1 MSPDL
6 LTDQCLEDPAAGRA
20 AWLRIADARIPGDL
34 VQVLQSQFAV
44 EAPRLADPDMALRN
58 LSDFLV
64 GARNP
69 LSTSALFERDHEA
82 LPHLLQLLCTSQYL
96 ADLLVRDQE
105 CYDLIR
111 MTEGQPVAREML
123 VEELVSEAVSLDDLA
138 PVSAALRLAKQ
149 RETIRIAYGDIIRDQ
164 PVATVA
170 RQISFL
176 ADAIVEAALAFLLKQ
191 LDTKYGVPRRQNGER
206 ARFCVLALGKLGG
219 VELNYSSDIDLIFLY
234 DEEGQTD
241 ATRGISNREY
251 FDRLSRDLIKLVG
264 EATEQGQCYRVDLR
278 LRPEGS
284 QGPICDTL
292 DSMLIY
298 YDTKGRTWERQAYIK
313 ARPMAGEMSL
323 GNELLKKLQPW
334 IYRRYLSLA
343 DIVGIGSLKRRIERG
358 ASTGGDEHSNVKT
371 GHGGIRDIEFV
382 IQFLQLVNGGSN
394 PEVRTGSTF
403 EAIKRLEQTGCLTPQ
418 ERTLLE
424 ENYDFLRKVE
434 HRLQILFDLQT
445 HTLPESDAELRKLA
459 IRLGYSATPN
469 CSALKSFQSDYRD
482 RTEMN
487 RRILDHLLHDA
498 FGEDAASEPEVDLVN
513 DPNPSDEQIAEVLGR
528 YPFEN
533 VPAAYKNLMSLATE
547 KIRFLSTRRCRH
559 FLASIAPRLLSAIA
573 VTPQPDATLVNL
585 SRSSDSL
592 GGKAA
597 LWELFS
603 QDPPLL
609 HLYVKL
615 CASCPYLAEIL
626 TSNPGMID
634 ELMDSLIVDRLP
646 TLERLEESL
655 AELTRGA
662 EDLDPILHSFKHAHH
677 LRVGVR
683 DILGKDDIRETH
695 ASLANTAESCL
706 RPIILQE
713 YDTLAKKHGVPTI
726 GELPENATNAMRK
739 SLAGRVGEECS
750 LVVLALGK
758 LGGREPNYHSDLDLI
773 FLYEAD
779 GQTVPQRR
787 TRRDAATS
795 NGHFFGELG
804 QLIITVANRLGPY
817 GRLYEVDAKLRP
829 TGRNGI
835 LAMPIDAL
843 TDYFQAGGGQLW
855 ERQALCKA
863 RVIFGTAEA
872 AQRARAVVSEV
883 TYHPEWKAKQAAEI
897 RDMRYRME
905 ETASPRNL
913 KRGRGGTVDIEFLVQ
928 MLQLQHGAGQPVI
941 RATGTLDAL
950 DALETARL
958 LSTDDTT
965 FFSAA
970 YRLLRNVEARIRL
983 MNSAGR
989 HEFPTEEVDQK
1000 KLAFLMGYPDPTDL
1014 EQEVSDTQAETR
1026 LRFDRLFDI
1035 AEKG

>member
-1 MSPDL
+1 MNPDL
-6 LTDQCLEDPAAGRA
+6 LTDQCLEDPAAGEA
-20 AWLRIADARIPGDL
+20 AWQRMAGARVPSDL
-34 VQVLQSQFAV
+34 IQVLQTQFAA
-44 EAPRLADPDMALRN
+44 EAPRLADTDMALRN

-69 LSTSALFERDHEA
+69 LSTSALFERDIEA

-111 MTEGQPVAREML
+111 MTEGQPVSREML
-123 VEELVSEAVSLDDLA
+123 VGELVSEVTSLDSLA
-138 PVSAALRLAKQ
+138 RVSAALRLAKQ

-164 PVATVA
+164 PVVTVA

-176 ADAIVEAALAFLLKQ
+176 ADAIVEAALAFLIKR
-191 LDTKYGVPRRQNGER
+191 LDAKYGIPRRHDGER

-234 DEEGQTD
+234 DEDGQTD
-241 ATRGISNREY
+241 AKRGTSNREY
-251 FDRLSRDLIKLVG
+251 FDHLSRDLVKLVG
-264 EATEQGQCYRVDLR
+264 EATEHGQCYRVDLR

-284 QGPICDTL
+284 QGPICDTF

-313 ARPMAGEMSL
+313 ARSMAGAMSL
-323 GNELLKKLQPW
+323 GDELLKKLQPW
-334 IYRRYLSLA
+334 IYRRYLSLT

-358 ASTGGDEHSNVKT
+358 ATTGGDEHSNVKT
-371 GHGGIRDIEFV
+371 GRGGIRDIEFV
-382 IQFLQLVNGGSN
+382 IQFLQLVNGGSIT
-394 PEVRTGSTF
+394 EVRTGSTF
-403 EAIKRLEQTGCLTPQ
+403 EAIKQLEQAGCLTPQ
-418 ERTLLE
+418 ERSLLE

-445 HTLPESDAELRKLA
+445 HTLPESDTELRKLA
-459 IRLGYSATPN
+459 IRLGFVATPHR
-469 CSALKSFQSDYRD
+469 SALAAFQSSYSE
-482 RTEMN
+482 RTKVN

-498 FGEDAASEPEVDLVN
+498 FGEDAASEPEVDLIN

-585 SRSSDSL
+585 SRASDSL

-603 QDPPLL
+603 QNPPSL

-646 TLERLEESL
+646 TLEQLETSL

-662 EDLDPILHSFKHAHH
+662 EDLDPILHSYKHAQH

-683 DILGKDDIRETH
+683 DILSKDDIRETH
-695 ASLANTAESCL
+695 AALADTAESCL
-706 RPIILQE
+706 RQIILRE
-713 YDTLAKKHGVPTI
+713 YDTLVEKHGVPTI
-726 GELPENATNAMRK
+726 GELPEKASDAMREA
-739 SLAGRVGEECS
+739 LAGRAGEECS

-787 TRRDAATS
+787 TRRDVATS

-804 QLIITVANRLGPY
+804 QRIITVANRLGPF

-829 TGRNGI
+829 TGRSGI
-835 LAMPIDAL
+835 LAVPIDGL
-843 TDYFQAGGGQLW
+843 TDYFETGGGQLW

-863 RVIFGTAEA
+863 RVLFGTPEA
-872 AQRARAVVSEV
+872 SERAMAIVSNA
-883 TYHPEWKAKQAAEI
+883 TYGPEWRAEQTAEI
-897 RDMRYRME
+897 RDMRRRLE

-928 MLQLQHGAGQPVI
+928 MLQLQHGGDQPAI
-941 RATGTLDAL
+941 RASRTLDAL
-950 DALETARL
+950 TALETAHL
-958 LSTDDTT
+958 LSADDTA
-965 FFSAA
+965 FFSTA

-989 HEFPTEEVDQK
+989 HEFPTDEADQS
-1000 KLAFLMGYPDPTDL
+1000 KLAFLMGYADPADL
-1014 EQEVSDTQAETR
+1014 EQEVTDAQAETR
-1026 LRFDRLFDI
+1026 LRFDQLFDR
-1035 AEKG
+1035 AEQG